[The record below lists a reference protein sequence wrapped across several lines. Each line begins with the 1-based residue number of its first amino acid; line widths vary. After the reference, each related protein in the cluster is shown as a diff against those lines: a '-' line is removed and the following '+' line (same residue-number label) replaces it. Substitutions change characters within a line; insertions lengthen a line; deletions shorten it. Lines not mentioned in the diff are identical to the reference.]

1 MSNAAQSRIA
11 TSYSR
16 KANRVFLACL
26 IIFWLG
32 AGLFVVSS
40 QANRKN
46 ETGPAL
52 TGAALNATRD
62 NTGEVKSA
70 KPISTFKIPDVS
82 KPSWPHPVI
91 AGGKLYLREQDKLL
105 CYKLK

>member
-70 KPISTFKIPDVS
+70 KLISTFKRWAAAPSLLASLLPRAPLDPDLVETFAS
-82 KPSWPHPVI
+82 DCTT
-91 AGGKLYLREQDKLL
+91 A
-105 CYKLK
+105 